1 MTRKMRSASN
11 GRERY
16 VSNDGKYSFY
26 PFYGET
32 KTIYY
37 WKVLKIVDGVVYE
50 DRSSKTMRWKYGE
63 DYVPSADVLR
73 AMKACGSIE
82 WAVRDKHIPAS
93 VAEKILAASK
103 ALEEHVDGPDAD
115 KKAPAGPSVTA
126 GPGRESVSGR
136 EPVSGRGLAPT
147 TMDAVETLEPQ
158 WEDMLS
164 RRPGA
169 SLREAMAGVVADKN
183 KSYAYKKGIRGEE
196 LTASVL
202 EPLADAESNEFV
214 LHSVPLTDKMDIDHI
229 LVDRAGIF
237 VVNSKNYN
245 RLTVNRDQ
253 IAYES
258 NGVMK
263 PVTDT
268 WIQTAARNA
277 EIIRGKLMAY
287 GYDARSIPMHI
298 LFSVAGDLNVIRTP
312 DVPAGCASI
321 AFMNYKNIP
330 EYVRSIDAERSV
342 QLSPRLMRFMRLD
355 MRRSS
360 FWV

>member
-1 MTRKMRSASN
+1 MVSKMRSASN

-16 VSNDGKYSFY
+16 VSNDGEYSFY
-26 PFYGET
+26 PFYGQV

-50 DRSSKTMRWKYGE
+50 DRSSKTMQWKYGE
-63 DYVPSADVLR
+63 DYVPSADVMR
-73 AMKACGSIE
+73 AMKACGSID

-103 ALEEHVDGPDAD
+103 ALEGHGAEPDGDEQV
-115 KKAPAGPSVTA
+115 PASPSDTA
-126 GPGRESVSGR
+126 GPGH
-136 EPVSGRGLAPT
+136 EPVSGRRLDPT

-158 WEDMLS
+158 WDDMLS
-164 RRPGA
+164 RQPGA
-169 SLREAMAGVVADKN
+169 SLRESMARGAADKN
-183 KSYAYKKGIRGEE
+183 YAYQKGIRGEE

-202 EPLADAESNEFV
+202 EPLVDSEANEFV

-237 VVNSKNYN
+237 VINSKNYN
-245 RLTVNRDQ
+245 RLTVNRDK
-253 IAYES
+253 IEYES

-287 GYDARSIPMHI
+287 GYAARSIPMHI
-298 LFSVAGDLNVIRTP
+298 LFSVAGDLNVIRNP

-321 AFMNYKNIP
+321 AFISYKNVP
-330 EYVRSIDAERSV
+330 EYVHSIDDERRV
-342 QLSPRLMRFMRLD
+342 QLSPRLMKFMRLD

>member
-1 MTRKMRSASN
+1 MPSKMRSASN

-26 PFYGET
+26 PFYGQT

-103 ALEEHVDGPDAD
+103 ALEEHGDEPDAN
-115 KKAPAGPSVTA
+115 KQAPANPRQAPAGPNVTV
-126 GPGRESVSGR
+126 GLGR
-136 EPVSGRGLAPT
+136 EPVSGSGLAPT
-147 TMDAVETLEPQ
+147 TMDVVETLEPQ

-169 SLREAMAGVVADKN
+169 SLREAMAGVAADKN
-183 KSYAYKKGIRGEE
+183 KSYAYQKGIRGEE

-237 VVNSKNYN
+237 IVNSKNYN

-268 WIQTAARNA
+268 WIQTAARK
-277 EIIRGKLMAY
+277 R
-287 GYDARSIPMHI
+287 
-298 LFSVAGDLNVIRTP
+298 
-312 DVPAGCASI
+312 
-321 AFMNYKNIP
+321 
-330 EYVRSIDAERSV
+330 
-342 QLSPRLMRFMRLD
+342 
-355 MRRSS
+355 
-360 FWV
+360 

>member
-1 MTRKMRSASN
+1 MPSKMRSASN
-11 GRERY
+11 GKERY

-26 PFYGET
+26 PFYGQT

-37 WKVLKIVDGVVYE
+37 WKVLKIAGGVVYE

-73 AMKACGSIE
+73 AMKACGSID
-82 WAVRDKHIPAS
+82 WAVRDKRIPAS
-93 VAEKILAASK
+93 VAEKILAAAK
-103 ALEEHVDGPDAD
+103 ALEGHVTEQPANGQ
-115 KKAPAGPSVTA
+115 APANPSVTA
-126 GPGRESVSGR
+126 GLGH
-136 EPVSGRGLAPT
+136 EPVSGSWLAPT

-164 RRPGA
+164 RQPGA
-169 SLREAMAGVVADKN
+169 SLREAMAGCAADKN
-183 KSYAYKKGIRGEE
+183 KSYAYQKGIRGEE

-202 EPLADAESNEFV
+202 EPLVDAESNEFV

-237 VVNSKNYN
+237 IVNSKNYN
-245 RLTVNRDQ
+245 RLTVNHDQ

-287 GYDARSIPMHI
+287 GYAARSIPMHI
-298 LFSVAGDLNVIRTP
+298 LFSVAGDLNVIRNP

-321 AFMNYKNIP
+321 AFMNYKNVP
-330 EYVRSIDAERSV
+330 EYVHSIDDKRRV
-342 QLSPRLMRFMRLD
+342 QLSPRLMKFMRLD

>member
-1 MTRKMRSASN
+1 M
-11 GRERY
+11 
-16 VSNDGKYSFY
+16 
-26 PFYGET
+26 
-32 KTIYY
+32 
-37 WKVLKIVDGVVYE
+37 LKIVDGVVYE
-50 DRSSKTMRWKYGE
+50 DRSSNTMRWKYGE

-93 VAEKILAASK
+93 VAEKILAAAK
-103 ALEEHVDGPDAD
+103 ALEERGDEPGAD
-115 KKAPAGPSVTA
+115 KQAPASPSQAPASASGAAGLGRGP
-126 GPGRESVSGR
+126 VSGR
-136 EPVSGRGLAPT
+136 EPAPT

-169 SLREAMAGVVADKN
+169 SLREAMSGVAADKN
-183 KSYAYKKGIRGEE
+183 KSYAYQKGIRGEE

-202 EPLADAESNEFV
+202 EPLVDAESNEFV
-214 LHSVPLTDKMDIDHI
+214 LHSVPLTGKMDIDHI

-237 VVNSKNYN
+237 IVNSKNYN
-245 RLTVNRDQ
+245 RLTVNRDK
-253 IAYES
+253 IEYES

-263 PVTDT
+263 LVTDT

-321 AFMNYKNIP
+321 AFMNYKNVP
-330 EYVRSIDAERSV
+330 EYVHSIDAERSV
-342 QLSPRLMRFMRLD
+342 QLSPRLMRFMRID